1 MVLMVIKLLDQTAI
15 VYFCLQQ
22 APLILNIRNI
32 MNVDIIRLVTLVTK
46 IAIGML
52 CVFNLTNSNSVIT
65 ALTQIHTKVLLFAP

>member
-1 MVLMVIKLLDQTAI
+1 
-15 VYFCLQQ
+15 
-22 APLILNIRNI
+22 
-32 MNVDIIRLVTLVTK
+32 MNVDVIGRGPLVTK